1 MAGLF
6 VTLGRAD
13 RARIEAAAA
22 RMKFFEE
29 TVAISSAEGFS
40 FAWVG
45 HDDPT
50 LFGPAID
57 PVTGVR
63 VITSGRVSWDES
75 DWKHAETLAHYEGGL
90 SNRLLLE
97 RYLDGGPAAVERHN
111 GPAALLIWDPRAE
124 MVHLW
129 TDHFGYHPLF
139 LYRPERT
146 EAAVIATFADAIAD
160 DPIVRVTPDET
171 SMAEFLSAWR
181 ITPPHSYYTEI
192 KHAGAAVHCR
202 WDLRQKTF
210 SKKIYWT
217 PFQEEKF
224 PNIESAAEELASAV
238 TAAVRIRTLP
248 RLAPIVC
255 YTSGGM
261 DSRAVLFA
269 AANPADLIGL
279 NLYDVPNKES
289 AISKRLC
296 EAAGV
301 RYVGFARDDDY
312 YPRWLREGARLSGA
326 MWSQEDNHF
335 LGTRAL
341 VREMGARTVI
351 TACTTDWLFK
361 GYGLEKTY
369 ARLAGRNLPI
379 KVFRHERINGFLPN
393 VPRAVP
399 VEFRAAIGARLEECF
414 SGTPRKLESD
424 ADWLAVEDRRIRPAC
439 YAVSVSGQIM
449 YRIFPYDTFLAD
461 RRIADC
467 YSRIR
472 AEWKLNADVWAKA
485 VQRICAGAREIE
497 DANFG
502 WRIGSSTP
510 RKLVAFARG
519 WITRRLWPSKL
530 GTEGLATEG
539 SWPNLDWYTRHSPTL
554 KEMWDATSSEA
565 RVLIARAWGSDP
577 WQIPLE
583 QWSKAPND
591 LFRILTLASHAERS
605 PVESECSSANSFG
618 VRKKSR

>member
-13 RARIEAAAA
+13 RARIERAAE
-22 RMKFFEE
+22 RMRFFEE
-29 TVAISSAEGFS
+29 TTIISSAEGFS

-50 LFGPAID
+50 LFGPARD
-57 PVTGVR
+57 PATGVR
-63 VITSGRVSWDES
+63 VITSGRVSWNES
-75 DWKHAETLAHYEGGL
+75 DWKHAETLDQYEGGL
-90 SNRLLLE
+90 SNRLLLD
-97 RYLDGGPAAVERHN
+97 RYLTSGPVGVERHN
-111 GPAALLIWDPRAE
+111 GPAALLVWDPRDE
-124 MVHLW
+124 VLHLW
-129 TDHFGYHPLF
+129 SDHFGYHPVF
-139 LYRPERT
+139 LYQPERT
-146 EAAVIATFADAIAD
+146 EHAVIATFADAIAD
-160 DPIVRVTPDET
+160 DSMVDVTPDET

-181 ITPPHSYYTEI
+181 ITPPHTYYAEI

-202 WDLRQKTF
+202 WDLRERSY
-210 SKKIYWT
+210 SKRIYWT

-224 PNIESAAEELASAV
+224 PDIESAAEELAAAV
-238 TAAVRIRTLP
+238 TEAVRIRTLP

-269 AANPADLIGL
+269 AANPADLIGV

-296 EAAGV
+296 AAAGV
-301 RYVGFARDDDY
+301 RYLGFGRDDDY
-312 YPRWLREGARLSGA
+312 YPRWLRAGARLSGA

-341 VREMGARTVI
+341 VRETGARTVI

-379 KVFRHERINGFLPN
+379 KVFTHERINGFLPN
-393 VPRAVP
+393 EPRPVPA
-399 VEFRAAIGARLEECF
+399 EFRAAVDARLEEYF

-449 YRIFPYDTFLAD
+449 YRVFPYDTFLAD
-461 RRIADC
+461 RRVADC

-510 RKLVAFARG
+510 RKLVSFARG
-519 WITRRLWPSKL
+519 WIARRMKPSAL
-530 GTEGLATEG
+530 ATTGLATEG
-539 SWPNLDWYTRHSPTL
+539 SWPNLDWYLSNSSTL
-554 KEMWDATSSEA
+554 RALWESRSGKAQEIISA
-565 RVLIARAWGSDP
+565 AWGASPWATPLSDWASDP
-577 WQIPLE
+577 N
-583 QWSKAPND
+583 AV
-591 LFRILTLASHAERS
+591 FRILTLASHLDRQTQ
-605 PVESECSSANSFG
+605 SEVKEPSARPTD
-618 VRKKSR
+618 V